1 MRPKLTLASS
11 LGRYIAWQD
20 GFFDLY
26 WTCSFENKMIWKSE
40 RFKNKMLNY
49 GHYHITLNILN
60 YFLDLIDFK
69 LNLST
74 IRSSIFSTRTRKPF
88 STRLITHRASFIKF
102 TNNFSNWF
110 LSLHFGDWIAV
121 FIFIFFKIKCIFSW
135 KWYF

>member
-88 STRLITHRASFIKF
+88 STRLITHRASFIMF
-102 TNNFSNWF
+102 TNNFGNWC
-110 LSLHFGDWIAV
+110 
-121 FIFIFFKIKCIFSW
+121 FIFTFWRLNCSFYFYLFQYKILLNN
-135 KWYF
+135 